1 MGARSGGGGGAA
13 GGMGGVSSRSGAL
26 SNKPLKGWNNTF
38 QPKSE
43 NTNVLSWM
51 KANGIHVTQDDK
63 DMFGGVKFKDI
74 KNGYDYHR
82 ADTIIR
88 DLVYS
93 GAKSLKTKKKK

>member
-1 MGARSGGGGGAA
+1 MGGRAGGGGAA
-13 GGMGGVSSRSGAL
+13 GGGFGNQSRGSAL
-26 SNKPLKGWNNTF
+26 SNKPLKGWMNTY

-43 NTNVLSWM
+43 NTNVLSWLKQNKM
-51 KANGIHVTQDDK
+51 HITQDDK

-74 KNGYDYHR
+74 KSGYDYSR

-93 GAKSLKTKKKK
+93 GAKSLKTKKK